1 VNQAVLLVRNR
12 QRCRGIDGRHLRR
25 IIRDL
30 LKEDLGFETF
40 EIGIHLVGE
49 TAMVRANEGYLQH
62 GGCTD
67 VITFD
72 YNETKESAYL
82 RGDLLVCIPEAV
94 RQAERFRA
102 TWQKEV
108 VRYIVHG
115 MLHLCGYDDHR
126 ASERRRMKRME
137 NQILSRLARQFD
149 LNDVSASQR
158 KPGLSR

>member
-12 QRCRGIDGRHLRR
+12 QRCRGIDGRYLQR

-40 EIGIHLVGE
+40 EIGIHLIGE
-49 TAMVRANEGYLQH
+49 TAMVFANEGYLRH

-72 YNETKESAYL
+72 YNETKQPACL

-115 MLHLCGYDDHR
+115 MLHLCGYDDRR
-126 ASERRRMKRME
+126 ASERRRMKRKE
-137 NQILSRLARQFD
+137 NKILGRLARQFD
-149 LNDVSASQR
+149 LKAVSASGR
-158 KPGLSR
+158 KPALLR